1 MFINITTFRGKKLLT
16 IYICS
21 PNFDSLSLDKIF
33 SIFFFSKDRD
43 LGYTKPPLLKMNL
56 ADVSC
61 KLAKLF
67 VSAGADLNALNKEGQ
82 TPLMVAVLQVYTS
95 FVL

>member
-1 MFINITTFRGKKLLT
+1 
-16 IYICS
+16 
-21 PNFDSLSLDKIF
+21 
-33 SIFFFSKDRD
+33 
-43 LGYTKPPLLKMNL
+43 MNL

>member
-1 MFINITTFRGKKLLT
+1 
-16 IYICS
+16 
-21 PNFDSLSLDKIF
+21 
-33 SIFFFSKDRD
+33 
-43 LGYTKPPLLKMNL
+43 MNL

-82 TPLMVAVLQVYTS
+82 TPLMIAVLQVYTS
-95 FVL
+95 FVLFLLLITADPPLSLNPLCFILFRRSMELTWLRG

>member
-1 MFINITTFRGKKLLT
+1 
-16 IYICS
+16 
-21 PNFDSLSLDKIF
+21 
-33 SIFFFSKDRD
+33 
-43 LGYTKPPLLKMNL
+43 MNL

-95 FVL
+95 FVLCYIAAELSLPDNC